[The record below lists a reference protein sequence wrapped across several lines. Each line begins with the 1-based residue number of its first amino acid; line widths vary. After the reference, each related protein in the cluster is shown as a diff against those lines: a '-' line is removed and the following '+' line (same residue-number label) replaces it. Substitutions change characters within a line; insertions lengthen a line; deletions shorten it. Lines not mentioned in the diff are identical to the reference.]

1 MLDFKVKRFVG
12 IIFHLILAQICL
24 AQTGIA
30 NQNYGKDTLQ
40 LREVVVRATRPLAKL
55 NSEGFVTEV
64 KGTILEKLG
73 FAKDVMGMLPGV
85 LNNNG
90 SIEVFGKGKP
100 VFYIN
105 GHIVRNNIEV
115 EQLKAN
121 QIDKIT
127 VITNPSSRYASTVG
141 SIIKITTIKKV
152 GDGFSFDNIATFGYR
167 NYLYGKDNL
176 DLNYRA
182 DKFDVFGT
190 FGFEKGKNT
199 NSSKNVQNSWL
210 SSHHQQNTT
219 VKSTQHSNLID
230 GKWGFDF
237 SSSPKLSFGAFYQV
251 SYAPTKTNS
260 SIMSS
265 LYSDDVIESETSA
278 YKDIKLR
285 DLEHLLD
292 GYCHGV
298 WGKWNLEM
306 TFDLMWKKTRENQT
320 VIEQTGINQNFG
332 IKDVGHARLMATELY
347 ASHPFLKGNFSF
359 GVDFTNSSREE
370 NSESENSIMAG
381 ENNKIQELNMAYYVE
396 TMQHLGNVTFR
407 IGGRYE
413 HVNSEYFIGG
423 RKNHEQSHVYDKF
436 FPTASLSLPIGKTMV
451 QLSYSKQCYRPLYSQ
466 LSNTVHYVNKYL
478 YQSGNP
484 YLQPSYSD
492 NISLNLRYRWLA
504 LTANYKK
511 VQNQIITSYTY
522 YDDAKT
528 IALLKKENSKNSLS
542 NLQIMASFMP
552 GFLWKC
558 YYPVLACGVVSQ
570 FYKIDY
576 RGNIKHVDNPLVVVK
591 FNNIFKFHNNYM
603 ATVNYSWRS
612 EGNSENIKMG
622 SVGQINLSLAK
633 DLSEKWNVK
642 LSANDIFNTA
652 RKNTF
657 TIFSG
662 MNDVYIEKAASV
674 RAVECIVI
682 KQNIKVKGQGKRKWI
697 DCNCLN
703 SIHSGICLSID
714 CRSSYTHINAALCF
728 NLIGFFPPFLCHFHL
743 FP

>member
-1 MLDFKVKRFVG
+1 MKMLDFKVKRFVG

-30 NQNYGKDTLQ
+30 NQNFGKDTLQ

-64 KGTILEKLG
+64 KGTVLEKLG

-176 DLNYRA
+176 DLNYRIENL
-182 DKFDVFGT
+182 DVFGT

-219 VKSTQHSNLID
+219 MKSTQHSKLID

-306 TFDLMWKKTRENQT
+306 TFDLMWKKTRENQN
-320 VIEQTGINQNFG
+320 VIEQTGINQDFG

-528 IALLKKENSKNSLS
+528 IALLKKENSRNSLS

-576 RGNIKHVDNPLVVVK
+576 RGSIKHVDNPLVVVK

-633 DLSEKWNVK
+633 DLSKKWNVK

-662 MNDVYIEKAASV
+662 MNDVYIEKAATV
-674 RAVECIVI
+674 RAVECIVRY
-682 KQNIKVKGQGKRKWI
+682 KFNTVKAKYKGKGAGKKEMDR
-697 DCNCLN
+697 L
-703 SIHSGICLSID
+703 
-714 CRSSYTHINAALCF
+714 
-728 NLIGFFPPFLCHFHL
+728 
-743 FP
+743 

>member
-1 MLDFKVKRFVG
+1 MKMLDFKVKRFVG

-30 NQNYGKDTLQ
+30 DQNFGKDTLQ

-64 KGTILEKLG
+64 KGTVLEKLG

-182 DKFDVFGT
+182 DKFDVFGA
-190 FGFEKGKNT
+190 FGFEKGKDT

-219 VKSTQHSNLID
+219 MKSTQHSNLID

-306 TFDLMWKKTRENQT
+306 TFDLMWKKTRENQN
-320 VIEQTGINQNFG
+320 VIEQTGINQDFG

-370 NSESENSIMAG
+370 NSKSDNSIMAG

-413 HVNSEYFIGG
+413 HVNSEYFIGD

-528 IALLKKENSKNSLS
+528 IALLKKENSRNSLS

-622 SVGQINLSLAK
+622 SIGQINLSLAK
-633 DLSEKWNVK
+633 DLSKKWNVK

-662 MNDVYIEKAASV
+662 MNDVYIEKAATV
-674 RAVECIVI
+674 RAVECIVRY
-682 KQNIKVKGQGKRKWI
+682 KFNTVKAKYKGKGAGKKEMDR
-697 DCNCLN
+697 L
-703 SIHSGICLSID
+703 
-714 CRSSYTHINAALCF
+714 
-728 NLIGFFPPFLCHFHL
+728 
-743 FP
+743 

>member
-1 MLDFKVKRFVG
+1 MKMLDFKVKRFVG

-30 NQNYGKDTLQ
+30 NQNFGKDTLQ

-64 KGTILEKLG
+64 KGTVLEKLG

-182 DKFDVFGT
+182 DKFDVFGA
-190 FGFEKGKNT
+190 FGFEKGKDT

-219 VKSTQHSNLID
+219 MKSTQHSNLID

-306 TFDLMWKKTRENQT
+306 TFDLMWKKTRENQN
-320 VIEQTGINQNFG
+320 VIEQTGINQDFG

-370 NSESENSIMAG
+370 NSKSDNSIMAG

-528 IALLKKENSKNSLS
+528 IALLKKENSRNSLS

-633 DLSEKWNVK
+633 DLSKKWNVK

-662 MNDVYIEKAASV
+662 MNDVYIEKAATV
-674 RAVECIVI
+674 RAVECIVRY
-682 KQNIKVKGQGKRKWI
+682 KFNTVKAKYKGKGAGKKEMDR
-697 DCNCLN
+697 L
-703 SIHSGICLSID
+703 
-714 CRSSYTHINAALCF
+714 
-728 NLIGFFPPFLCHFHL
+728 
-743 FP
+743 

>member
-1 MLDFKVKRFVG
+1 M
-12 IIFHLILAQICL
+12 
-24 AQTGIA
+24 
-30 NQNYGKDTLQ
+30 
-40 LREVVVRATRPLAKL
+40 
-55 NSEGFVTEV
+55 
-64 KGTILEKLG
+64 
-73 FAKDVMGMLPGV
+73 
-85 LNNNG
+85 
-90 SIEVFGKGKP
+90 
-100 VFYIN
+100 
-105 GHIVRNNIEV
+105 
-115 EQLKAN
+115 
-121 QIDKIT
+121 
-127 VITNPSSRYASTVG
+127 
-141 SIIKITTIKKV
+141 
-152 GDGFSFDNIATFGYR
+152 
-167 NYLYGKDNL
+167 YGKDNL

-182 DKFDVFGT
+182 EKFDVFGT
-190 FGFEKGKNT
+190 FGFEKGKDT

-219 VKSTQHSNLID
+219 MKSTQHSKLID

-251 SYAPTKTNS
+251 SYAPIKTNS

-306 TFDLMWKKTRENQT
+306 TFDLMWKKTRENQN
-320 VIEQTGINQNFG
+320 VIEQTGINQDFG

-511 VQNQIITSYTY
+511 VRNQTITSYTY

-528 IALLKKENSKNSLS
+528 IALLRKENSRNCLS

-552 GFLWKC
+552 DSFGNAIIPYWH
-558 YYPVLACGVVSQ
+558 VV
-570 FYKIDY
+570 
-576 RGNIKHVDNPLVVVK
+576 
-591 FNNIFKFHNNYM
+591 
-603 ATVNYSWRS
+603 
-612 EGNSENIKMG
+612 
-622 SVGQINLSLAK
+622 LSL
-633 DLSEKWNVK
+633 N
-642 LSANDIFNTA
+642 
-652 RKNTF
+652 F
-657 TIFSG
+657 T
-662 MNDVYIEKAASV
+662 
-674 RAVECIVI
+674 R
-682 KQNIKVKGQGKRKWI
+682 
-697 DCNCLN
+697 
-703 SIHSGICLSID
+703 
-714 CRSSYTHINAALCF
+714 
-728 NLIGFFPPFLCHFHL
+728 LITEEI
-743 FP
+743 

>member
-1 MLDFKVKRFVG
+1 MKMLDFKVKRFVG

-30 NQNYGKDTLQ
+30 NQNFGKDTLQ

-64 KGTILEKLG
+64 KGTVLEKLG

-176 DLNYRA
+176 DLNYRI
-182 DKFDVFGT
+182 DNLDVFGT
-190 FGFEKGKNT
+190 LGFEKGKDT

-219 VKSTQHSNLID
+219 MKSTQHSKLID

-306 TFDLMWKKTRENQT
+306 TFDLMWKKTRENQN
-320 VIEQTGINQNFG
+320 VIEQTGINQDFG

-522 YDDAKT
+522 YDDSKT
-528 IALLKKENSKNSLS
+528 IALLKKENSRNSLS

-633 DLSEKWNVK
+633 DLSKKWNVK

-662 MNDVYIEKAASV
+662 MNDVYIEKAATV
-674 RAVECIVI
+674 RAVECIVRY
-682 KQNIKVKGQGKRKWI
+682 KFNTVKAKYKGKGAGKKEMDR
-697 DCNCLN
+697 L
-703 SIHSGICLSID
+703 
-714 CRSSYTHINAALCF
+714 
-728 NLIGFFPPFLCHFHL
+728 
-743 FP
+743 

>member
-1 MLDFKVKRFVG
+1 MKMLDFKVKRFVG
-12 IIFHLILAQICL
+12 IIFHLILVQICL

-30 NQNYGKDTLQ
+30 NQNFGKDTLQ

-64 KGTILEKLG
+64 KGTVLEKLG

-127 VITNPSSRYASTVG
+127 VITNPSSRYASTIG

-152 GDGFSFDNIATFGYR
+152 GDGFSFDNIATFGCR
-167 NYLYGKDNL
+167 NYMYGKDNL
-176 DLNYRA
+176 NLNYRI
-182 DKFDVFGT
+182 DNLDVFGT
-190 FGFEKGKNT
+190 LGFEKGKNT

-219 VKSTQHSNLID
+219 MKSTQHSKLID

-306 TFDLMWKKTRENQT
+306 TFDLMWKKTRENQN
-320 VIEQTGINQNFG
+320 VIEQTGINQDFG

-423 RKNHEQSHVYDKF
+423 RKNHEQSHIYDKF

-522 YDDAKT
+522 YDDSKT
-528 IALLKKENSKNSLS
+528 IALLKKENSRNSLS

-622 SVGQINLSLAK
+622 SIGQINLSLAK

-674 RAVECIVI
+674 RAVECIVRY
-682 KQNIKVKGQGKRKWI
+682 KFNTVKAKYKGKGAGKKEMDR
-697 DCNCLN
+697 L
-703 SIHSGICLSID
+703 
-714 CRSSYTHINAALCF
+714 
-728 NLIGFFPPFLCHFHL
+728 
-743 FP
+743 

>member
-1 MLDFKVKRFVG
+1 MKMLDFKVKRFVG

-30 NQNYGKDTLQ
+30 NQNFGKDTLQ

-64 KGTILEKLG
+64 KGTVLEKLG

-167 NYLYGKDNL
+167 NYMYGKDNL
-176 DLNYRA
+176 DLNYRI
-182 DKFDVFGT
+182 DNLDVFGT
-190 FGFEKGKNT
+190 LGFEKGKNT

-219 VKSTQHSNLID
+219 MKSTQHSKLID

-251 SYAPTKTNS
+251 SYAPIKTNS

-306 TFDLMWKKTRENQT
+306 TFDLMWKKTRENQN
-320 VIEQTGINQNFG
+320 VIEQTGINQDFG
-332 IKDVGHARLMATELY
+332 TKDVGHARLMATELY

-528 IALLKKENSKNSLS
+528 IALLKKENSRNSLS

-576 RGNIKHVDNPLVVVK
+576 RGSIKHVDNPLVVVK
-591 FNNIFKFHNNYM
+591 FNNIFKFHNSYM

-633 DLSEKWNVK
+633 DLSKKWNVK

-674 RAVECIVI
+674 RAVECIVRY
-682 KQNIKVKGQGKRKWI
+682 KFNTVKAKYKGKGAGKKEMDR
-697 DCNCLN
+697 L
-703 SIHSGICLSID
+703 
-714 CRSSYTHINAALCF
+714 
-728 NLIGFFPPFLCHFHL
+728 
-743 FP
+743 

>member
-1 MLDFKVKRFVG
+1 MKMLDFKVKRFVG

-30 NQNYGKDTLQ
+30 NQNFGKDTLQ

-64 KGTILEKLG
+64 KGTVLEELG

-152 GDGFSFDNIATFGYR
+152 GDGFSFDNIATFGCR
-167 NYLYGKDNL
+167 NYMYGKDNL
-176 DLNYRA
+176 DLNYRI
-182 DKFDVFGT
+182 DNLDVFGT
-190 FGFEKGKNT
+190 LGFEKGKNT

-219 VKSTQHSNLID
+219 MKSTQHSKLID

-306 TFDLMWKKTRENQT
+306 TFDLMWKKTRENQN
-320 VIEQTGINQNFG
+320 VIEQTGINQDFG

-528 IALLKKENSKNSLS
+528 IALLKKENSRNSLS

-576 RGNIKHVDNPLVVVK
+576 RGKIKHVDNPLVVVK

-622 SVGQINLSLAK
+622 SIGQINLSLAK
-633 DLSEKWNVK
+633 DLSKKWNVK

-662 MNDVYIEKAASV
+662 MNDVYIEKAATV
-674 RAVECIVI
+674 RAVECIVRY
-682 KQNIKVKGQGKRKWI
+682 KFNTVKAKYKGKGAGKKEMDR
-697 DCNCLN
+697 L
-703 SIHSGICLSID
+703 
-714 CRSSYTHINAALCF
+714 
-728 NLIGFFPPFLCHFHL
+728 
-743 FP
+743 

>member
-1 MLDFKVKRFVG
+1 MKTVFCSLGLLMAAVPVFAQNTGKDSIGSTKALDDVVVSASNISRVG
-12 IIFHLILAQICL
+12 D
-24 AQTGIA
+24 IA
-30 NQNYGKDTLQ
+30 NQNFGKDTLQ

-64 KGTILEKLG
+64 KGTVLEKLG

-176 DLNYRA
+176 DLNYRIENL
-182 DKFDVFGT
+182 DVFGT

-219 VKSTQHSNLID
+219 MKSTQHSNLID

-237 SSSPKLSFGAFYQV
+237 SSSPKLSFGTFYQV

-265 LYSDDVIESETSA
+265 LYSEDVIESETSA

-306 TFDLMWKKTRENQT
+306 TFDLMWKKTYENQN
-320 VIEQTGINQNFG
+320 VIEQTGINQDFG

-396 TMQHLGNVTFR
+396 TMQHLGNVTLR

-528 IALLKKENSKNSLS
+528 IALLKKENSRNSLS

-576 RGNIKHVDNPLVVVK
+576 GGNIKHVDNPLVVVK

-633 DLSEKWNVK
+633 DLSKKWNVK

-652 RKNTF
+652 RKNSF

-662 MNDVYIEKAASV
+662 MNDVYIEKAATV
-674 RAVECIVI
+674 RAVECIVRY
-682 KQNIKVKGQGKRKWI
+682 KFNTVKAKYKGKGAGKKEMDR
-697 DCNCLN
+697 L
-703 SIHSGICLSID
+703 
-714 CRSSYTHINAALCF
+714 
-728 NLIGFFPPFLCHFHL
+728 
-743 FP
+743 

>member
-1 MLDFKVKRFVG
+1 MKMLDFKVKRFVG

-30 NQNYGKDTLQ
+30 NQNFGKDTLQ

-127 VITNPSSRYASTVG
+127 VITNPSSRYASTIG
-141 SIIKITTIKKV
+141 SIIKITTIKQV
-152 GDGFSFDNIATFGYR
+152 GDGFSFDNIATFGCR
-167 NYLYGKDNL
+167 NYMYGKDNL
-176 DLNYRA
+176 DLNYRI
-182 DKFDVFGT
+182 DNLDVFGT
-190 FGFEKGKNT
+190 LGFEKGKNT

-219 VKSTQHSNLID
+219 MKSTQHSNLID

-265 LYSDDVIESETSA
+265 LYSNDVIESETSA

-306 TFDLMWKKTRENQT
+306 TFDLMWKKTRENQN
-320 VIEQTGINQNFG
+320 VIEQTGINQDFG

-528 IALLKKENSKNSLS
+528 IALLKKENSRNSLS

-552 GFLWKC
+552 GLLWKC

-576 RGNIKHVDNPLVVVK
+576 RGNIKHVDNPLVVG
-591 FNNIFKFHNNYM
+591 
-603 ATVNYSWRS
+603 NYSAP
-612 EGNSENIKMG
+612 
-622 SVGQINLSLAK
+622 L
-633 DLSEKWNVK
+633 
-642 LSANDIFNTA
+642 
-652 RKNTF
+652 
-657 TIFSG
+657 
-662 MNDVYIEKAASV
+662 
-674 RAVECIVI
+674 
-682 KQNIKVKGQGKRKWI
+682 
-697 DCNCLN
+697 
-703 SIHSGICLSID
+703 
-714 CRSSYTHINAALCF
+714 
-728 NLIGFFPPFLCHFHL
+728 
-743 FP
+743 

>member
-1 MLDFKVKRFVG
+1 MRRLFIFL
-12 IIFHLILAQICL
+12 FHLAWTQIVL

-30 NQNYGKDTLQ
+30 NQNFGKDTLQ

-64 KGTILEKLG
+64 KGTVLEKLG

-176 DLNYRA
+176 DLNYRI
-182 DKFDVFGT
+182 DNLDVFGT

-219 VKSTQHSNLID
+219 MKSTQHSKLID

-306 TFDLMWKKTRENQT
+306 TFDLMWKKTRENQN
-320 VIEQTGINQNFG
+320 VIEQTGINQDFG

-396 TMQHLGNVTFR
+396 TMQHLGNVTLR

-528 IALLKKENSKNSLS
+528 IALLKKENSRNCLS

-633 DLSEKWNVK
+633 DLSKKWNVK

-662 MNDVYIEKAASV
+662 MNDVYIEKAATV
-674 RAVECIVI
+674 RAVECIVRY
-682 KQNIKVKGQGKRKWI
+682 KFNTVKAKYKGKGAGKKEMDR
-697 DCNCLN
+697 L
-703 SIHSGICLSID
+703 
-714 CRSSYTHINAALCF
+714 
-728 NLIGFFPPFLCHFHL
+728 
-743 FP
+743 

>member
-1 MLDFKVKRFVG
+1 MRRLFIFL
-12 IIFHLILAQICL
+12 FHLAWTQIVL

-30 NQNYGKDTLQ
+30 NQNFGKDTLQ

-64 KGTILEKLG
+64 KGTVLEKLG

-127 VITNPSSRYASTVG
+127 VVTNPSSRYASTVG

-190 FGFEKGKNT
+190 FGFEKGKDT

-219 VKSTQHSNLID
+219 MKSTQHSKLID

-278 YKDIKLR
+278 YKDVKLR

-306 TFDLMWKKTRENQT
+306 TFDLMWKKTHENQN

-511 VQNQIITSYTY
+511 VRNQIITSYTY

-528 IALLKKENSKNSLS
+528 IALLRKENSRNCLS

-591 FNNIFKFHNNYM
+591 FNNILKFHNNYM
-603 ATVNYSWRS
+603 A
-612 EGNSENIKMG
+612 
-622 SVGQINLSLAK
+622 
-633 DLSEKWNVK
+633 
-642 LSANDIFNTA
+642 
-652 RKNTF
+652 
-657 TIFSG
+657 
-662 MNDVYIEKAASV
+662 
-674 RAVECIVI
+674 
-682 KQNIKVKGQGKRKWI
+682 
-697 DCNCLN
+697 LN
-703 SIHSGICLSID
+703 SATL
-714 CRSSYTHINAALCF
+714 
-728 NLIGFFPPFLCHFHL
+728 
-743 FP
+743 

>member
-30 NQNYGKDTLQ
+30 NQNFGKDTLQ

-64 KGTILEKLG
+64 KGTVLEKLG

-152 GDGFSFDNIATFGYR
+152 GDGFSFDNIATFGCR
-167 NYLYGKDNL
+167 NYMYGKDNL
-176 DLNYRA
+176 DLNYRI
-182 DKFDVFGT
+182 DNLDVFGT
-190 FGFEKGKNT
+190 LGFEKGKDM

-219 VKSTQHSNLID
+219 MKSTQHSKLID

-251 SYAPTKTNS
+251 SYAPIKTNS
-260 SIMSS
+260 IIMSS

-306 TFDLMWKKTRENQT
+306 TFDLMWKKTCENQN
-320 VIEQTGINQNFG
+320 VIEQPGINQDFG

-492 NISLNLRYRWLA
+492 NITLNLRYRWLA

-522 YDDAKT
+522 YDDSKT
-528 IALLKKENSKNSLS
+528 IALLKKENSRNSLS

-633 DLSEKWNVK
+633 DLS
-642 LSANDIFNTA
+642 
-652 RKNTF
+652 
-657 TIFSG
+657 
-662 MNDVYIEKAASV
+662 
-674 RAVECIVI
+674 
-682 KQNIKVKGQGKRKWI
+682 
-697 DCNCLN
+697 
-703 SIHSGICLSID
+703 
-714 CRSSYTHINAALCF
+714 
-728 NLIGFFPPFLCHFHL
+728 
-743 FP
+743 

>member
-1 MLDFKVKRFVG
+1 MKMLDFKVKRFVG

-30 NQNYGKDTLQ
+30 NQNFGKDTLQ

-64 KGTILEKLG
+64 KGTVLEKLG

-127 VITNPSSRYASTVG
+127 VITNPSSRYASTIG

-167 NYLYGKDNL
+167 NYMYGKDNL
-176 DLNYRA
+176 DLNYRI
-182 DKFDVFGT
+182 DNLDVFGT
-190 FGFEKGKNT
+190 LGFEKGKDT

-219 VKSTQHSNLID
+219 MKSTQHSKLID

-251 SYAPTKTNS
+251 SYVPTKTNS

-306 TFDLMWKKTRENQT
+306 TFDLMWKKTRENQN
-320 VIEQTGINQNFG
+320 VIEQTGINQDFG

-522 YDDAKT
+522 YDDSKT
-528 IALLKKENSKNSLS
+528 IALLKKENSRNSLS
-542 NLQIMASFMP
+542 NLH
-552 GFLWKC
+552 
-558 YYPVLACGVVSQ
+558 
-570 FYKIDY
+570 
-576 RGNIKHVDNPLVVVK
+576 R
-591 FNNIFKFHNNYM
+591 
-603 ATVNYSWRS
+603 
-612 EGNSENIKMG
+612 
-622 SVGQINLSLAK
+622 
-633 DLSEKWNVK
+633 
-642 LSANDIFNTA
+642 
-652 RKNTF
+652 
-657 TIFSG
+657 
-662 MNDVYIEKAASV
+662 
-674 RAVECIVI
+674 
-682 KQNIKVKGQGKRKWI
+682 
-697 DCNCLN
+697 
-703 SIHSGICLSID
+703 
-714 CRSSYTHINAALCF
+714 
-728 NLIGFFPPFLCHFHL
+728 
-743 FP
+743 

>member
-1 MLDFKVKRFVG
+1 MKMLDFKVKRFVG

-30 NQNYGKDTLQ
+30 NQNFGKDTLQ

-64 KGTILEKLG
+64 KGTVLEKLG

-127 VITNPSSRYASTVG
+127 VITNPGSRYASTVG

-167 NYLYGKDNL
+167 NYMYGKDNL
-176 DLNYRA
+176 DLNYRI
-182 DKFDVFGT
+182 DNLDVFGT
-190 FGFEKGKNT
+190 LGFEKGKDT

-219 VKSTQHSNLID
+219 MKSTQHSKLID

-306 TFDLMWKKTRENQT
+306 TFDLMWKKTRENQN
-320 VIEQTGINQNFG
+320 VIEQTGINQDFG

-511 VQNQIITSYTY
+511 VRNQIITSYTY

-528 IALLKKENSKNSLS
+528 IALLKKENSRNSLS

-633 DLSEKWNVK
+633 DLSKKWNVK

-662 MNDVYIEKAASV
+662 MNDVYIEKAATV
-674 RAVECIVI
+674 RAVECIVRY
-682 KQNIKVKGQGKRKWI
+682 KFNTVKAKYKGKGAGKKEMDR
-697 DCNCLN
+697 L
-703 SIHSGICLSID
+703 
-714 CRSSYTHINAALCF
+714 
-728 NLIGFFPPFLCHFHL
+728 
-743 FP
+743 

>member
-1 MLDFKVKRFVG
+1 MKMLDFKVKRFVG

-30 NQNYGKDTLQ
+30 NQNFGKDTLQ

-64 KGTILEKLG
+64 KGTVLEKLG

-105 GHIVRNNIEV
+105 GHIVHNNIEV

-167 NYLYGKDNL
+167 NYMYGKDNL
-176 DLNYRA
+176 DLNYRI
-182 DKFDVFGT
+182 DNLDVFGT
-190 FGFEKGKNT
+190 LGFEKGKNT

-219 VKSTQHSNLID
+219 MKSTQHSKLID

-292 GYCHGV
+292 GYCHGG

-306 TFDLMWKKTRENQT
+306 TFDLMWKKTRENQN
-320 VIEQTGINQNFG
+320 VIEQTGINQDFG

-466 LSNTVHYVNKYL
+466 LCNTVHYVNKYL

-522 YDDAKT
+522 YDDSKT
-528 IALLKKENSKNSLS
+528 IALLKKENSRNSLS

-612 EGNSENIKMG
+612 AGNSENIKMG

-633 DLSEKWNVK
+633 DLSKKWNVK

-674 RAVECIVI
+674 RAVECIVRY
-682 KQNIKVKGQGKRKWI
+682 KFNIVKTKYKGKGAGKKEMDR
-697 DCNCLN
+697 L
-703 SIHSGICLSID
+703 
-714 CRSSYTHINAALCF
+714 
-728 NLIGFFPPFLCHFHL
+728 
-743 FP
+743 

>member
-1 MLDFKVKRFVG
+1 MKMLDFKVKRFVG

-30 NQNYGKDTLQ
+30 NQNFGKDTLQ

-64 KGTILEKLG
+64 KGTVLEKLG

-167 NYLYGKDNL
+167 NYMYGKDNL
-176 DLNYRA
+176 DLNYRI
-182 DKFDVFGT
+182 DNLDVFGT
-190 FGFEKGKNT
+190 LGFEKGKDT

-219 VKSTQHSNLID
+219 MKSTQHSKLID

-251 SYAPTKTNS
+251 SYAPIKTNS

-306 TFDLMWKKTRENQT
+306 TFDLMWKKTRENQN
-320 VIEQTGINQNFG
+320 VIEQTGINQDFG

-522 YDDAKT
+522 YDDSKT
-528 IALLKKENSKNSLS
+528 IALLKKENSRNSLS

-622 SVGQINLSLAK
+622 SIGQINLSLAK
-633 DLSEKWNVK
+633 DLSKKWNVK

-662 MNDVYIEKAASV
+662 MNDVYLEKAATV
-674 RAVECIVI
+674 RAVECIVRY
-682 KQNIKVKGQGKRKWI
+682 KFNTVKAKYKGKGAGKKEMDR
-697 DCNCLN
+697 L
-703 SIHSGICLSID
+703 
-714 CRSSYTHINAALCF
+714 
-728 NLIGFFPPFLCHFHL
+728 
-743 FP
+743 

>member
-1 MLDFKVKRFVG
+1 MRRLFIFL
-12 IIFHLILAQICL
+12 FHLAWTQIVL

-30 NQNYGKDTLQ
+30 NQNFGKDTLQ

-64 KGTILEKLG
+64 KGTVLEKLG

-176 DLNYRA
+176 DLNYRIENL
-182 DKFDVFGT
+182 DVFGT

-219 VKSTQHSNLID
+219 MKSTQHSKLID

-306 TFDLMWKKTRENQT
+306 TFDLMWKKTHENQN
-320 VIEQTGINQNFG
+320 VIEQTGINQDFG

-396 TMQHLGNVTFR
+396 TMQHLGNVTIR

-413 HVNSEYFIGG
+413 YVNSEYFIGG

-436 FPTASLSLPIGKTMV
+436 FPTASLSLPIGKAMV

-511 VQNQIITSYTY
+511 VRNQIITSYTY

-528 IALLKKENSKNSLS
+528 IALLKKENSRNSLS

-633 DLSEKWNVK
+633 DLSKKWNVK

-662 MNDVYIEKAASV
+662 MNDVYIEKAATV
-674 RAVECIVI
+674 RAVECIVRY
-682 KQNIKVKGQGKRKWI
+682 KFNTVKAKYKGKGAGKKEMDR
-697 DCNCLN
+697 L
-703 SIHSGICLSID
+703 
-714 CRSSYTHINAALCF
+714 
-728 NLIGFFPPFLCHFHL
+728 
-743 FP
+743 

>member
-12 IIFHLILAQICL
+12 IIFHLILVQICL

-30 NQNYGKDTLQ
+30 NQNFGKDTLQ

-64 KGTILEKLG
+64 KGTVLEKLG

-176 DLNYRA
+176 DLNYRIENL
-182 DKFDVFGT
+182 DVFGT
-190 FGFEKGKNT
+190 FGFEKGKDT

-219 VKSTQHSNLID
+219 MKSTQHSKLID

-306 TFDLMWKKTRENQT
+306 TFDLMWKKTRENQN
-320 VIEQTGINQNFG
+320 VIEQTGINQDFG

-528 IALLKKENSKNSLS
+528 IALLKKENSRNSLS

-633 DLSEKWNVK
+633 DLSKKWNVK

-662 MNDVYIEKAASV
+662 MNDVYIEKAATV
-674 RAVECIVI
+674 RAVECIVRY
-682 KQNIKVKGQGKRKWI
+682 KFNTVKAKYKGKGAGKKEMDR
-697 DCNCLN
+697 L
-703 SIHSGICLSID
+703 
-714 CRSSYTHINAALCF
+714 
-728 NLIGFFPPFLCHFHL
+728 
-743 FP
+743 

>member
-1 MLDFKVKRFVG
+1 MAAVPVFAQNTGKDSIVSTKALDDVVVSASNISRVG
-12 IIFHLILAQICL
+12 D
-24 AQTGIA
+24 
-30 NQNYGKDTLQ
+30 QNFGKDTLQ

-64 KGTILEKLG
+64 KGTVLEKLG

-167 NYLYGKDNL
+167 NYMYGKDNL
-176 DLNYRA
+176 DLNYRI
-182 DKFDVFGT
+182 DNLDVFGT
-190 FGFEKGKNT
+190 LGFEKGKNT

-219 VKSTQHSNLID
+219 MKSTQHSKLID

-251 SYAPTKTNS
+251 SYAPIKTNS

-306 TFDLMWKKTRENQT
+306 TFDLMWKKTRENQN
-320 VIEQTGINQNFG
+320 VIEQTGINQDFG

-522 YDDAKT
+522 YDDSKT
-528 IALLKKENSKNSLS
+528 IALLKKENSRNSLS

-633 DLSEKWNVK
+633 DLSKKWNVK

-657 TIFSG
+657 TIFCG

-674 RAVECIVI
+674 RAVECIVRY
-682 KQNIKVKGQGKRKWI
+682 KFNTVKPKYKGKGAGKKEMDR
-697 DCNCLN
+697 L
-703 SIHSGICLSID
+703 
-714 CRSSYTHINAALCF
+714 
-728 NLIGFFPPFLCHFHL
+728 
-743 FP
+743 

>member
-1 MLDFKVKRFVG
+1 MKMLDFKVKRFVG

-30 NQNYGKDTLQ
+30 NQNFGKDTLQ

-64 KGTILEKLG
+64 KGTVLEKLG

-127 VITNPSSRYASTVG
+127 IITNPSSRYASTVG

-152 GDGFSFDNIATFGYR
+152 GDGFSFDNIATFGCR

-176 DLNYRA
+176 DLNYRI
-182 DKFDVFGT
+182 DNLDVFGT
-190 FGFEKGKNT
+190 LGFEKGKDT

-219 VKSTQHSNLID
+219 MKSTQHSSLID

-251 SYAPTKTNS
+251 SYAPIKTNS

-306 TFDLMWKKTRENQT
+306 TFDLMWKKTRENQN
-320 VIEQTGINQNFG
+320 VIEQTGINQDFG

-436 FPTASLSLPIGKTMV
+436 FPTASLSMPIGKTMV

-522 YDDAKT
+522 YDDSKT
-528 IALLKKENSKNSLS
+528 IALLKKENSRNSLS

-633 DLSEKWNVK
+633 DLSKKWNVK

-662 MNDVYIEKAASV
+662 MNDVYIEKAAIV
-674 RAVECIVI
+674 RAVECNVRYKFNIV
-682 KQNIKVKGQGKRKWI
+682 KTKYKGKGAGKKEMDR
-697 DCNCLN
+697 L
-703 SIHSGICLSID
+703 
-714 CRSSYTHINAALCF
+714 
-728 NLIGFFPPFLCHFHL
+728 
-743 FP
+743 

>member
-1 MLDFKVKRFVG
+1 MKMLDFKVKRFVG

-30 NQNYGKDTLQ
+30 NQNFGKDTLQ

-64 KGTILEKLG
+64 KGTVLEKLG

-182 DKFDVFGT
+182 DKFDVFGA
-190 FGFEKGKNT
+190 FGFEKGKDT

-219 VKSTQHSNLID
+219 MKSTQHSNLID

-306 TFDLMWKKTRENQT
+306 TFDLMWKKTRENQN
-320 VIEQTGINQNFG
+320 VIEQTGINQDFG

-370 NSESENSIMAG
+370 NSKSDNSIMAG

-466 LSNTVHYVNKYL
+466 LSNTIHYVNKYL

-528 IALLKKENSKNSLS
+528 IALLKKENSRNSLS

-622 SVGQINLSLAK
+622 SIGQINLSLAK
-633 DLSEKWNVK
+633 DLSKKWNVK

-662 MNDVYIEKAASV
+662 MNDVYIEKAATV
-674 RAVECIVI
+674 RAVECIVRY
-682 KQNIKVKGQGKRKWI
+682 KFNTVKAKYKGKGAGKKEMDR
-697 DCNCLN
+697 L
-703 SIHSGICLSID
+703 
-714 CRSSYTHINAALCF
+714 
-728 NLIGFFPPFLCHFHL
+728 
-743 FP
+743 

>member
-1 MLDFKVKRFVG
+1 MKMLDFKVKRFVG

-30 NQNYGKDTLQ
+30 NQNFGKDTLQ

-64 KGTILEKLG
+64 KGTVLEELG

-152 GDGFSFDNIATFGYR
+152 GDGFSFDNIATFGCR

-176 DLNYRA
+176 DLNYRI
-182 DKFDVFGT
+182 DNLDVFGT
-190 FGFEKGKNT
+190 LGFEKGKNT

-219 VKSTQHSNLID
+219 MKSTQHSNLID

-292 GYCHGV
+292 GYCHGG

-306 TFDLMWKKTRENQT
+306 TFDLMWKKTRENQN
-320 VIEQTGINQNFG
+320 VIEQTGINLDFG

-522 YDDAKT
+522 YDDSKT
-528 IALLKKENSKNSLS
+528 IALLKKENSRNSLS

-612 EGNSENIKMG
+612 AGNSENIKMG

-633 DLSEKWNVK
+633 DLSEKC
-642 LSANDIFNTA
+642 
-652 RKNTF
+652 
-657 TIFSG
+657 TI
-662 MNDVYIEKAASV
+662 
-674 RAVECIVI
+674 
-682 KQNIKVKGQGKRKWI
+682 
-697 DCNCLN
+697 
-703 SIHSGICLSID
+703 
-714 CRSSYTHINAALCF
+714 
-728 NLIGFFPPFLCHFHL
+728 
-743 FP
+743 

>member
-30 NQNYGKDTLQ
+30 NQNFGKDTLQ

-64 KGTILEKLG
+64 KGTVLEKLG

-167 NYLYGKDNL
+167 NYMYGKDNL
-176 DLNYRA
+176 DLNYRI
-182 DKFDVFGT
+182 DNLDVFGT
-190 FGFEKGKNT
+190 LGFEKGKDT

-219 VKSTQHSNLID
+219 MKSTQHSNLID

-237 SSSPKLSFGAFYQV
+237 SSFPKLSFGAFYQV

-306 TFDLMWKKTRENQT
+306 TFDLMWKKTRENQN
-320 VIEQTGINQNFG
+320 VIEQTGINQDFG

-522 YDDAKT
+522 YDDSKT
-528 IALLKKENSKNSLS
+528 IALLKKENSRNSLS

-633 DLSEKWNVK
+633 DLSKKWNVK

-657 TIFSG
+657 TIFCG
-662 MNDVYIEKAASV
+662 MNDVYLEKAASV
-674 RAVECIVI
+674 RAVECIVRYKFNTVKI
-682 KQNIKVKGQGKRKWI
+682 KYKGKGAGKKEMDR
-697 DCNCLN
+697 L
-703 SIHSGICLSID
+703 
-714 CRSSYTHINAALCF
+714 
-728 NLIGFFPPFLCHFHL
+728 
-743 FP
+743 

>member
-1 MLDFKVKRFVG
+1 MKTFFCSFGLLMAAVPVFAQNTGKDSIVSTKALNDVVVSASNISRVG
-12 IIFHLILAQICL
+12 D
-24 AQTGIA
+24 
-30 NQNYGKDTLQ
+30 QNFGKDTLQ

-64 KGTILEKLG
+64 KGTVLEKLG

-100 VFYIN
+100 IFYIN
-105 GHIVRNNIEV
+105 GHIVRNNMEV

-167 NYLYGKDNL
+167 NYMYGKDNL
-176 DLNYRA
+176 DLNYRI
-182 DKFDVFGT
+182 DNLDVFGT
-190 FGFEKGKNT
+190 IGLEQGKDT

-219 VKSTQHSNLID
+219 MKSTQHSSLID

-251 SYAPTKTNS
+251 SYAPIKTNS

-306 TFDLMWKKTRENQT
+306 TFDLMWKKTHENQN

-370 NSESENSIMAG
+370 NSKSENSIMAD

-436 FPTASLSLPIGKTMV
+436 FPTASLSMPIGKTMV

-511 VQNQIITSYTY
+511 VRNQIITSYTY

-528 IALLKKENSKNSLS
+528 IALLRKENSRNSLS

-591 FNNIFKFHNNYM
+591 FNNILKFHNNYM
-603 ATVNYSWRS
+603 ATINYSWRS

-633 DLSEKWNVK
+633 DLSKKWNVK

-662 MNDVYIEKAASV
+662 MNDVYIERAASV
-674 RAVECIVI
+674 RAVEFIVRY
-682 KQNIKVKGQGKRKWI
+682 KFNTVKAKYKGKGAGKKEMDR
-697 DCNCLN
+697 L
-703 SIHSGICLSID
+703 
-714 CRSSYTHINAALCF
+714 
-728 NLIGFFPPFLCHFHL
+728 
-743 FP
+743 

>member
-30 NQNYGKDTLQ
+30 NQNFGKDTLQ

-64 KGTILEKLG
+64 KGTVLEKLG

-152 GDGFSFDNIATFGYR
+152 GDGFSFDNIATFGCR
-167 NYLYGKDNL
+167 NYMYGKDNL
-176 DLNYRA
+176 DLNYRI
-182 DKFDVFGT
+182 DNLDVFGT
-190 FGFEKGKNT
+190 FGFEKGKDT

-219 VKSTQHSNLID
+219 MKSTQHSKLID

-251 SYAPTKTNS
+251 SYAPIKTNS

-298 WGKWNLEM
+298 WGKWNMEM
-306 TFDLMWKKTRENQT
+306 TFDLMWKKTRENQN
-320 VIEQTGINQNFG
+320 VIEQTGINQDFE

-522 YDDAKT
+522 YDDSKT
-528 IALLKKENSKNSLS
+528 IALLKKENSRNSLS

-576 RGNIKHVDNPLVVVK
+576 RGNIKHVNNPLVVVK

-622 SVGQINLSLAK
+622 SIGQINLSLAK
-633 DLSEKWNVK
+633 DLSKKWNVK

-657 TIFSG
+657 TIFCG

-674 RAVECIVI
+674 RAVECIVRYKFNTVKI
-682 KQNIKVKGQGKRKWI
+682 KYKGKGAGKKEMDR
-697 DCNCLN
+697 L
-703 SIHSGICLSID
+703 
-714 CRSSYTHINAALCF
+714 
-728 NLIGFFPPFLCHFHL
+728 
-743 FP
+743 

>member
-1 MLDFKVKRFVG
+1 MKMLDFKVKRFVG

-30 NQNYGKDTLQ
+30 NQNFGKDTLQ

-64 KGTILEKLG
+64 KGTVLEKLG
-73 FAKDVMGMLPGV
+73 FAKDVMGILPGV

-127 VITNPSSRYASTVG
+127 VITNPSSRYASTIG

-152 GDGFSFDNIATFGYR
+152 GDGFSFDNIATFGCR
-167 NYLYGKDNL
+167 NYMYGKDNL
-176 DLNYRA
+176 DLNYRI
-182 DKFDVFGT
+182 DNLDVFGT
-190 FGFEKGKNT
+190 LGFEKGKNT

-219 VKSTQHSNLID
+219 MKSTQHSKLID

-306 TFDLMWKKTRENQT
+306 TFDLMWKKTRENQN
-320 VIEQTGINQNFG
+320 VIEQTGINQDFG

-466 LSNTVHYVNKYL
+466 SSNTVHYVNKYL

-511 VQNQIITSYTY
+511 VRNQIITSYTY

-528 IALLKKENSKNSLS
+528 IALLRKENSRNCLS

-591 FNNIFKFHNNYM
+591 FNNILKFHNNYM
-603 ATVNYSWRS
+603 ATINYSWRS

-633 DLSEKWNVK
+633 DLSKKWNVK

-662 MNDVYIEKAASV
+662 MNDVYIEKAAIV
-674 RAVECIVI
+674 RAVECNVRYKFNIV
-682 KQNIKVKGQGKRKWI
+682 KTKYKGKGAGKKEMDR
-697 DCNCLN
+697 L
-703 SIHSGICLSID
+703 
-714 CRSSYTHINAALCF
+714 
-728 NLIGFFPPFLCHFHL
+728 
-743 FP
+743 

>member
-1 MLDFKVKRFVG
+1 MKMLDFKVKRFVG

-30 NQNYGKDTLQ
+30 NQNFGKDTLQ

-64 KGTILEKLG
+64 KGTVLEKLG

-127 VITNPSSRYASTVG
+127 VITNPGSRYASTVG

-152 GDGFSFDNIATFGYR
+152 GDGFSFDNIATFGCR

-176 DLNYRA
+176 DLNYRI
-182 DKFDVFGT
+182 DNLDVFGT
-190 FGFEKGKNT
+190 LGFEKGKDT

-219 VKSTQHSNLID
+219 MKSTQHSKLID

-251 SYAPTKTNS
+251 SYAPIKTNS

-278 YKDIKLR
+278 YKDVKLR

-306 TFDLMWKKTRENQT
+306 TFDLMWKKTRENQN
-320 VIEQTGINQNFG
+320 VMEQTGINQDFG

-511 VQNQIITSYTY
+511 VQNQIITSF
-522 YDDAKT
+522 
-528 IALLKKENSKNSLS
+528 LLAELKNRLKIS
-542 NLQIMASFMP
+542 I
-552 GFLWKC
+552 FLW
-558 YYPVLACGVVSQ
+558 
-570 FYKIDY
+570 
-576 RGNIKHVDNPLVVVK
+576 
-591 FNNIFKFHNNYM
+591 
-603 ATVNYSWRS
+603 
-612 EGNSENIKMG
+612 
-622 SVGQINLSLAK
+622 
-633 DLSEKWNVK
+633 
-642 LSANDIFNTA
+642 
-652 RKNTF
+652 RK
-657 TIFSG
+657 SC
-662 MNDVYIEKAASV
+662 AS
-674 RAVECIVI
+674 R
-682 KQNIKVKGQGKRKWI
+682 
-697 DCNCLN
+697 
-703 SIHSGICLSID
+703 
-714 CRSSYTHINAALCF
+714 
-728 NLIGFFPPFLCHFHL
+728 
-743 FP
+743 

>member
-1 MLDFKVKRFVG
+1 MRRLFIFL
-12 IIFHLILAQICL
+12 FHLAWTQIVL

-30 NQNYGKDTLQ
+30 NQNFGKDTLQ

-64 KGTILEKLG
+64 KGTVLEKLG

-127 VITNPSSRYASTVG
+127 VVTNPSSRYASTVG

-167 NYLYGKDNL
+167 NYMFGKDNL
-176 DLNYRA
+176 DLNYRI
-182 DKFDVFGT
+182 DNLDVFGT
-190 FGFEKGKNT
+190 LGFEKGKDT

-219 VKSTQHSNLID
+219 MKSTQHSKLID

-251 SYAPTKTNS
+251 SYAPIKTNS

-306 TFDLMWKKTRENQT
+306 TFDLMWKKTRENQN
-320 VIEQTGINQNFG
+320 VIEQTGINQDFG

-522 YDDAKT
+522 YDDSKT
-528 IALLKKENSKNSLS
+528 IALLKKENSRNSLS

-612 EGNSENIKMG
+612 AGNSENIKMG

-633 DLSEKWNVK
+633 DLSKKWNVK

-662 MNDVYIEKAASV
+662 MNDVYIEKAATV
-674 RAVECIVI
+674 RAVECIVRY
-682 KQNIKVKGQGKRKWI
+682 KFNTVKAKYKGKGAGKKEMDR
-697 DCNCLN
+697 L
-703 SIHSGICLSID
+703 
-714 CRSSYTHINAALCF
+714 
-728 NLIGFFPPFLCHFHL
+728 
-743 FP
+743 

>member
-1 MLDFKVKRFVG
+1 
-12 IIFHLILAQICL
+12 
-24 AQTGIA
+24 
-30 NQNYGKDTLQ
+30 
-40 LREVVVRATRPLAKL
+40 
-55 NSEGFVTEV
+55 
-64 KGTILEKLG
+64 
-73 FAKDVMGMLPGV
+73 
-85 LNNNG
+85 
-90 SIEVFGKGKP
+90 
-100 VFYIN
+100 
-105 GHIVRNNIEV
+105 
-115 EQLKAN
+115 
-121 QIDKIT
+121 
-127 VITNPSSRYASTVG
+127 
-141 SIIKITTIKKV
+141 
-152 GDGFSFDNIATFGYR
+152 
-167 NYLYGKDNL
+167 
-176 DLNYRA
+176 
-182 DKFDVFGT
+182 
-190 FGFEKGKNT
+190 
-199 NSSKNVQNSWL
+199 
-210 SSHHQQNTT
+210 
-219 VKSTQHSNLID
+219 
-230 GKWGFDF
+230 
-237 SSSPKLSFGAFYQV
+237 
-251 SYAPTKTNS
+251 
-260 SIMSS
+260 
-265 LYSDDVIESETSA
+265 
-278 YKDIKLR
+278 
-285 DLEHLLD
+285 
-292 GYCHGV
+292 
-298 WGKWNLEM
+298 
-306 TFDLMWKKTRENQT
+306 
-320 VIEQTGINQNFG
+320 
-332 IKDVGHARLMATELY
+332 MATELY

-528 IALLKKENSKNSLS
+528 IALLKKENSRNSLS

-633 DLSEKWNVK
+633 DLSEN
-642 LSANDIFNTA
+642 
-652 RKNTF
+652 
-657 TIFSG
+657 G
-662 MNDVYIEKAASV
+662 MSS
-674 RAVECIVI
+674 
-682 KQNIKVKGQGKRKWI
+682 
-697 DCNCLN
+697 CLQMT
-703 SIHSGICLSID
+703 S
-714 CRSSYTHINAALCF
+714 
-728 NLIGFFPPFLCHFHL
+728 LILPAKYFYHFQRNE
-743 FP
+743 

>member
-1 MLDFKVKRFVG
+1 MKMLDFKVKRFVG

-30 NQNYGKDTLQ
+30 NQNFGKDTLQ

-64 KGTILEKLG
+64 KGTVLEKLG

-90 SIEVFGKGKP
+90 SIEVFGKGTP

-167 NYLYGKDNL
+167 NYMYGKDNL

-182 DKFDVFGT
+182 EKFDVFGT
-190 FGFEKGKNT
+190 FGFEKGKDT

-219 VKSTQHSNLID
+219 MKSTQHSNLID

-306 TFDLMWKKTRENQT
+306 TFDLMWKKTRENQN
-320 VIEQTGINQNFG
+320 VIEQTGINQDFG

-492 NISLNLRYRWLA
+492 NITLNLRYRWLA

-522 YDDAKT
+522 YDDSKT
-528 IALLKKENSKNSLS
+528 IALLKKENSRNSLS

-612 EGNSENIKMG
+612 AGNSENIKMG

-674 RAVECIVI
+674 RAVECIVRY
-682 KQNIKVKGQGKRKWI
+682 KFNTVKTKYKGKGAGKKEMDR
-697 DCNCLN
+697 L
-703 SIHSGICLSID
+703 
-714 CRSSYTHINAALCF
+714 
-728 NLIGFFPPFLCHFHL
+728 
-743 FP
+743 

>member
-1 MLDFKVKRFVG
+1 MKMLDFKVKRFVG

-30 NQNYGKDTLQ
+30 NQNFGKDTLQ

-64 KGTILEKLG
+64 KGTVLEKLG

-167 NYLYGKDNL
+167 NYMYGKDNL
-176 DLNYRA
+176 DLNYRI
-182 DKFDVFGT
+182 DNLDVFGT
-190 FGFEKGKNT
+190 LGFEKGKNT

-219 VKSTQHSNLID
+219 MKSTQHSKLID

-251 SYAPTKTNS
+251 SYAPIKTNS

-265 LYSDDVIESETSA
+265 LYSDDIIESETSA

-306 TFDLMWKKTRENQT
+306 TFDLMWKKTRENQN
-320 VIEQTGINQNFG
+320 VIEQTGINQDFG

-396 TMQHLGNVTFR
+396 TMQHLGNVTIR

-413 HVNSEYFIGG
+413 YVNSEYFIGG

-436 FPTASLSLPIGKTMV
+436 FPTASLSLPIGKAMV

-511 VQNQIITSYTY
+511 VRNQIITSYTY

-528 IALLKKENSKNSLS
+528 IALLKKENSRNSLS

-633 DLSEKWNVK
+633 DLSKKWNVK

-662 MNDVYIEKAASV
+662 MNDVYIEKAATV
-674 RAVECIVI
+674 RAVECIVRY
-682 KQNIKVKGQGKRKWI
+682 KFNTVKAKYKGKGAGKKEMDR
-697 DCNCLN
+697 L
-703 SIHSGICLSID
+703 
-714 CRSSYTHINAALCF
+714 
-728 NLIGFFPPFLCHFHL
+728 
-743 FP
+743 

>member
-1 MLDFKVKRFVG
+1 MKMLDFKVKRFVG

-30 NQNYGKDTLQ
+30 NQNFGKDTLQ

-64 KGTILEKLG
+64 KGTVLEKLG
-73 FAKDVMGMLPGV
+73 FAKDVMGILPGV

-127 VITNPSSRYASTVG
+127 VITNPSSRYASTIG

-152 GDGFSFDNIATFGYR
+152 GDGFSFDNIATFGCR
-167 NYLYGKDNL
+167 NYMYGKDNL
-176 DLNYRA
+176 DLNYRI
-182 DKFDVFGT
+182 DNLDVFGT
-190 FGFEKGKNT
+190 LGFEKGKNT

-219 VKSTQHSNLID
+219 MKSTQHSNLID

-306 TFDLMWKKTRENQT
+306 TFDLMWKKTRENQN
-320 VIEQTGINQNFG
+320 VIEQTGINQDFG

-466 LSNTVHYVNKYL
+466 SSNTVHYVNKYL

-511 VQNQIITSYTY
+511 VRNQIITSYTY

-528 IALLKKENSKNSLS
+528 IALLRKENSRNCLS

-591 FNNIFKFHNNYM
+591 FNNILKFHNNYM
-603 ATVNYSWRS
+603 ATINYSWRS

-633 DLSEKWNVK
+633 DLSKKWNVK

-662 MNDVYIEKAASV
+662 MNDVYIEKAAIV
-674 RAVECIVI
+674 RAVECNVRYKFNIV
-682 KQNIKVKGQGKRKWI
+682 KTKYKGKGAGKKEMDR
-697 DCNCLN
+697 L
-703 SIHSGICLSID
+703 
-714 CRSSYTHINAALCF
+714 
-728 NLIGFFPPFLCHFHL
+728 
-743 FP
+743 

>member
-1 MLDFKVKRFVG
+1 MKMLDFKVKRFVG

-30 NQNYGKDTLQ
+30 NQNFGKDTLQ

-64 KGTILEKLG
+64 KGTVLEKLG

-176 DLNYRA
+176 DLNYRI
-182 DKFDVFGT
+182 DNLDVFGT
-190 FGFEKGKNT
+190 LGFEKGKNT

-219 VKSTQHSNLID
+219 MKSTQHSKLID

-251 SYAPTKTNS
+251 SYAPIKTNS

-306 TFDLMWKKTRENQT
+306 TFDLMWKKTRENQN
-320 VIEQTGINQNFG
+320 VIEQTGINQDFG

-522 YDDAKT
+522 YDDSKT
-528 IALLKKENSKNSLS
+528 IALLKKENSRNSLS

-633 DLSEKWNVK
+633 DLSKKWNVK

-674 RAVECIVI
+674 RAVECIVRY
-682 KQNIKVKGQGKRKWI
+682 KFNTVKAKYKGKGAGKKEMDR
-697 DCNCLN
+697 L
-703 SIHSGICLSID
+703 
-714 CRSSYTHINAALCF
+714 
-728 NLIGFFPPFLCHFHL
+728 
-743 FP
+743 

>member
-1 MLDFKVKRFVG
+1 MKMLDFKVKRFVG

-30 NQNYGKDTLQ
+30 NQNFGKDTLQ

-64 KGTILEKLG
+64 KGTVLEELG

-105 GHIVRNNIEV
+105 GRIVRNNIEV

-152 GDGFSFDNIATFGYR
+152 GDGFSFDNIATFGCR
-167 NYLYGKDNL
+167 NYMYGKDNL
-176 DLNYRA
+176 DLNYRI
-182 DKFDVFGT
+182 DNLDVFGT
-190 FGFEKGKNT
+190 LGFEKGKNT

-219 VKSTQHSNLID
+219 MKSTQHSMLID

-292 GYCHGV
+292 GYCHGG

-306 TFDLMWKKTRENQT
+306 TFDLMWKKTRENQN
-320 VIEQTGINQNFG
+320 VIEQTGINQDFG

-478 YQSGNP
+478 
-484 YLQPSYSD
+484 
-492 NISLNLRYRWLA
+492 
-504 LTANYKK
+504 
-511 VQNQIITSYTY
+511 TSVPLKR
-522 YDDAKT
+522 DD
-528 IALLKKENSKNSLS
+528 
-542 NLQIMASFMP
+542 
-552 GFLWKC
+552 
-558 YYPVLACGVVSQ
+558 Y
-570 FYKIDY
+570 
-576 RGNIKHVDNPLVVVK
+576 
-591 FNNIFKFHNNYM
+591 
-603 ATVNYSWRS
+603 
-612 EGNSENIKMG
+612 
-622 SVGQINLSLAK
+622 
-633 DLSEKWNVK
+633 
-642 LSANDIFNTA
+642 
-652 RKNTF
+652 
-657 TIFSG
+657 
-662 MNDVYIEKAASV
+662 
-674 RAVECIVI
+674 
-682 KQNIKVKGQGKRKWI
+682 
-697 DCNCLN
+697 
-703 SIHSGICLSID
+703 
-714 CRSSYTHINAALCF
+714 
-728 NLIGFFPPFLCHFHL
+728 
-743 FP
+743 

>member
-1 MLDFKVKRFVG
+1 MKMLDFKVKRFVG

-30 NQNYGKDTLQ
+30 NQNFGKDTLQ

-64 KGTILEKLG
+64 KGTVLEKLG

-105 GHIVRNNIEV
+105 GHIVRNNMEV

-176 DLNYRA
+176 DLNYRI
-182 DKFDVFGT
+182 DNLDVFGT
-190 FGFEKGKNT
+190 LGFEKGKDT

-219 VKSTQHSNLID
+219 MKSTQHSKLID

-251 SYAPTKTNS
+251 SYAPIKTNS

-306 TFDLMWKKTRENQT
+306 TFDLMWKKTRENQN
-320 VIEQTGINQNFG
+320 VIEQTGINQDFG

-436 FPTASLSLPIGKTMV
+436 FPTASLSMPIGKTMV

-522 YDDAKT
+522 YDDSKT
-528 IALLKKENSKNSLS
+528 IALLKKENSRNSLS

-622 SVGQINLSLAK
+622 SIGQINLSLAK
-633 DLSEKWNVK
+633 DLSKKWNVK

-662 MNDVYIEKAASV
+662 MNDVYIEKAATV
-674 RAVECIVI
+674 RAVECIVRY
-682 KQNIKVKGQGKRKWI
+682 KFNTVKAKYKGKGAGKKEMDR
-697 DCNCLN
+697 L
-703 SIHSGICLSID
+703 
-714 CRSSYTHINAALCF
+714 
-728 NLIGFFPPFLCHFHL
+728 
-743 FP
+743 